1 MAKYL
6 FQASYTSEGMKGVM
20 KDGGSK
26 RREAAEQAIKSGGGR
41 LESFYFA
48 FGDADV
54 IGVVEFPD
62 YASAA
67 AVSGTINS
75 SGTTTIKL
83 TPLITIEEVDA
94 AVKKST
100 QYRAP
105 GR

>member
-62 YASAA
+62 HASAA